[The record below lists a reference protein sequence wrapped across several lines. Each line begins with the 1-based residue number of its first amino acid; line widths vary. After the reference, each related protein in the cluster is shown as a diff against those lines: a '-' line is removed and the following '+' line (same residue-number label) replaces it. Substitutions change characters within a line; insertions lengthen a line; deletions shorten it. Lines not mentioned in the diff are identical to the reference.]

1 MFEDP
6 QKVTQIAAV
15 LNEYNHWDARIES
28 GKSHWNTVGHFESKA
43 DALDHAYYRAQIF
56 HRLDV
61 FEIQELADIVEGDI
75 YVAIDSVSSID

>member
-1 MFEDP
+1 MFESLP
-6 QKVTQIAAV
+6 KVTQVAV
-15 LNEYNHWDARIES
+15 VLSEYNHWDAKIER

-43 DALDHAYYRAQIF
+43 DALDYAYYRARIF

-75 YVAIDSVSSID
+75 YIAIDDAESID